1 MTQPEERYRPA
12 PPPGARPVEDPEL
25 RRDLEAAV
33 AARRDLG
40 PEYEEHIAAGLAQR
54 VEELVA
60 YRTAELRADQ
70 SSAGHHQEL
79 ERRAQ
84 TQGFVLGIVSLGM
97 GVPVTAIAATQVD
110 QGLLGVAVGWAG
122 IVGVNLANAW
132 RSRQARD
139 R

>member
-1 MTQPEERYRPA
+1 MTQPDERYRPE
-12 PPPGARPVEDPEL
+12 PPPRPAADAEL

-60 YRTAELRADQ
+60 YRTAELRADR
-70 SSAGHHQEL
+70 SAAGRDQEL

-84 TQGFVLGIVSLGM
+84 TQGFVLGIISLGM

-122 IVGVNLANAW
+122 IVGVNLAQAW
-132 RSRQARD
+132 RSRQDRD